1 MKKKLL
7 VFVPIFLCA
16 LLVVVSI
23 TPTITMSESISQKV
37 FRLHILANSDSDED
51 QQLKLRVRD
60 KILQE
65 SEKMFSSCNSVDE
78 AINISRESID
88 KLKNISRQVIAYYN
102 YDYDVRAYVTKEYF
116 ETREYDNFTLPAGIY
131 DCLKIEIGQG
141 KGHNWWCVMYP
152 SVCISGCTDDFD
164 STLTEDEKRLIE
176 SDNYVIKFKVVEIY
190 EKIKSKFA

>member
-190 EKIKSKFA
+190 EKIKSKFT

>member
-78 AINISRESID
+78 AVNISRESID

>member
-102 YDYDVRAYVTKEYF
+102 YDYDVRVYVTKEYF

>member
-65 SEKMFSSCNSVDE
+65 SEEMFSSCNSVDE

-164 STLTEDEKRLIE
+164 STLTEDEKQLIE

>member
-152 SVCISGCTDDFD
+152 SVCISGCMDDFD

>member
-16 LLVVVSI
+16 LLVVVTI

-190 EKIKSKFA
+190 EKIKSKFT

>member
-51 QQLKLRVRD
+51 QQLKLKVRD

>member
-37 FRLHILANSDSDED
+37 FRLHILANSDSQED

-65 SEKMFSSCNSVDE
+65 SEEMFSSCSSVEE

-164 STLTEDEKRLIE
+164 STLTEDEKQLIE

>member
-65 SEKMFSSCNSVDE
+65 SEKMFSRCNSVDE

>member
-1 MKKKLL
+1 MKKKLY

-37 FRLHILANSDSDED
+37 FRLHILANSDSEQD

-60 KILQE
+60 KMLD
-65 SEKMFSSCNSVDE
+65 SSVDLYSQCNSVED
-78 AINISRESID
+78 AVNVS
-88 KLKNISRQVIAYYN
+88 KNEIAVFKETARKVIAYYG

-116 ETREYDNFTLPAGIY
+116 ETREYDGFTLPAGVY
-131 DCLKIEIGQG
+131 DCLKIEIGEG

-152 SVCISGCTDDFD
+152 SVCLSGCTDDFD
-164 STLTEDEKRLIE
+164 STLTDEEKKLIE
-176 SDNYVIKFKVVEIY
+176 ADDYVVKFKIVEIY
-190 EKIKSKFA
+190 EKFKSKLF

>member
-37 FRLHILANSDSDED
+37 FRLHILANSDSDVD

>member
-60 KILQE
+60 KILRE

-78 AINISRESID
+78 AVNISRESID

>member
-37 FRLHILANSDSDED
+37 FRLHILANSDSQED

-65 SEKMFSSCNSVDE
+65 SEEMFSSCNSVDE

-164 STLTEDEKRLIE
+164 STLTEDEKQLIE

>member
-37 FRLHILANSDSDED
+37 FRLHILANSDSQED

-65 SEKMFSSCNSVDE
+65 SEEMFSSCNSVDE

-116 ETREYDNFTLPAGIY
+116 ETREYDNFTLPAGIS

-164 STLTEDEKRLIE
+164 LTLTEDEKQLIE